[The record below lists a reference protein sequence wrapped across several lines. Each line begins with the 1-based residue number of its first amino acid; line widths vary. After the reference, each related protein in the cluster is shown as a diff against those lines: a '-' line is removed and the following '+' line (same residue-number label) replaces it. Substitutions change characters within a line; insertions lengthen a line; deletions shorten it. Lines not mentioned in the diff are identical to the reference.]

1 MSDVK
6 LKPLEV
12 LRIWVKAGGRCAY
25 AGCNE
30 NLLDDQL
37 TYLKAKTGY
46 LAHIVGEKPDGPRG
60 HRTLS
65 EQLKSDPDNFILLC
79 GRHHKMVDVDQIVEH
94 PVALLRRYKREHD
107 ERIELQTGIHPSKR
121 THVVLFGEG
130 IQDRRGQVN
139 FEQAHQ
145 AIMPERYPATA
156 RGIRIDLN
164 EVSLTPADA
173 EYWEVATKIIKRKV
187 VAVHEKED
195 VTGVEINHLSIFGL
209 APIPLLVYFGRAV
222 GDTIPTDVYQ
232 RHLSPANWRWREMT
246 SQGFNY
252 TVIGPEE
259 SIPASKVVVVLSLS
273 GLVHREEVERMM
285 GEPLPTYE
293 VTIADPGR
301 SYLQAQEQLELFTR
315 EWRNLLTRIRAAHGN
330 DCEIHLFP
338 AVPVAVAIE
347 MGRALRPAADPII
360 HVYNLENLDAHTS
373 RFKFALTLDRN

>member
-65 EQLKSDPDNFILLC
+65 EKLKSDPDNFMLLC
-79 GRHHKMVDVDQIVEH
+79 GRHHKMVDVDQVDEH
-94 PVALLRRYKREHD
+94 PVALLQRYKREHD

-145 AIMPERYPATA
+145 AIMPEQYPATA

-164 EVSLTPADA
+164 EVALTSADA

-187 VAVHEKED
+187 AAVHEKED
-195 VTGVEINHLSIFGL
+195 ATGVPINHLSIFGL
-209 APIPLLVYFGRAV
+209 GPIPLLIYFGRAV

-232 RHLSPANWRWREMT
+232 RHLSPANWRWREMG

-252 TVIGPEE
+252 TLISPEE
-259 SIPASKVVVVLSLS
+259 SVKECNVAVVLSLS
-273 GLVHREEVERMM
+273 GHIHRKEVARLL
-285 GEPLPTYE
+285 GEQLPTYE
-293 VTIADPGR
+293 ITIANPGR
-301 SYLQAQEQLELFTR
+301 TYLQAQEQLELFTR
-315 EWRNLLTRIRAAHGN
+315 EWRDLMTRIRAAHGSA
-330 DCEIHLFP
+330 CEIHLFP
-338 AVPVAVAIE
+338 AVPVAVAVE

-360 HVYNLENLDAHTS
+360 HVYNLEKLDAQTS
-373 RFKFALTLDRN
+373 QFKFALTLARD

>member
-60 HRTLS
+60 HKTLS

-79 GRHHKMVDVDQIVEH
+79 GRHHKMVDVDQVDEH
-94 PVALLRRYKREHD
+94 PVSLLQRYKREHD

-121 THVVLFGEG
+121 THVVLFGDG

-164 EVSLTPADA
+164 EVGLTPAD
-173 EYWEVATKIIKRKV
+173 EGYWDVAMTIIKRKV

-195 VTGVEINHLSIFGL
+195 ATGVEINHLSIFGL
-209 APIPLLVYFGRAV
+209 APIPLLIYFGRAM
-222 GDTIPTDVYQ
+222 GDTIPADVYQ
-232 RHLSPANWRWREMT
+232 RHLSPANWRWREMN
-246 SQGFNY
+246 SKGFNY
-252 TVIGPEE
+252 TLIAPEE
-259 SIPASKVVVVLSLS
+259 PGKQCNVAVVLSLS
-273 GLVHREEVERMM
+273 GRIHRDEVVRIL

-293 VTIADPGR
+293 ITIANPSR
-301 SYLQAQEQLELFTR
+301 TYLRAQEQLELFTR
-315 EWRNLLTRIRAAHGN
+315 EWRDLMTRIRAAHGN
-330 DCEIHLFP
+330 ECEIHLFP

-347 MGRALRPAADPII
+347 MGRALRPAADPVI
-360 HVYNLENLDAHTS
+360 HVYNLEKQDAKLS
-373 RFKFALTLDRN
+373 RFKFALTLARD